1 MTGATQT
8 RQGSRISRA
17 AHAWGLP
24 DVSGAG
30 RFVAANVVDSLGTG
44 LVLAFT
50 VVYFASTTPLSLAAI
65 GAALTTGHL
74 LALPAPAL
82 AGVLMDRYGPRA
94 VVVSANL
101 VSAAGFA
108 GALFADRAWHV
119 GAVYAAIQGGINLYW
134 TASRSLVALA
144 AAPDQQRLWF
154 GFLGALRNVGLGA
167 GAAVASVVLAVAG
180 SGGLRVLVAVNAV
193 TFLCAAFLFGT
204 WRPAGKGDV
213 GAQAPE
219 PEDSPATGG
228 SWRDVLRD
236 RRYLLLVGTN
246 LAFVFAQMVPS
257 VLLAVYIT
265 ESLHAG
271 AWIAGAL
278 LVINTA
284 AVALTSTLVTRRAQ
298 SYAPHRVIAVAFA
311 LSSGAFVLFA
321 ALTGAPGWLV
331 AAGLLLA
338 VLVFTLGEIL
348 CSPALNE
355 LSVTLAPALRQ
366 GRHQAA
372 FQFSWSA
379 GSAVAPVLFTALLDR
394 HAALPWVFL
403 ALVSVL
409 AVPAALTLKE
419 RKPAS

>member
-1 MTGATQT
+1 M
-8 RQGSRISRA
+8 
-17 AHAWGLP
+17 
-24 DVSGAG
+24 SGAG

-50 VVYFASTTPLSLAAI
+50 VVYFVSTTPLSLAVI

-108 GALFADRAWHV
+108 GALFADSAWHV
-119 GAVYAAIQGGINLYW
+119 GAVYAAIQTGINLYW

-167 GAAVASVVLAVAG
+167 GAAVASVVLAAAG

-193 TFLCAAFLFGT
+193 TFVCAAFLFGT
-204 WRPAGKGDV
+204 WRPAGRGGDAEA
-213 GAQAPE
+213 GAPE
-219 PEDSPATGG
+219 PKDSPSTGG

-236 RRYLLLVGTN
+236 RRYLLLVATN

-278 LVINTA
+278 LVVNTA

-298 SYAPHRVIAVAFA
+298 RYAPHRVIAVAFA
-311 LSSGAFVLFA
+311 LSGGSFVLFA
-321 ALTGAPGWLV
+321 ALTGAPGRLV

-355 LSVTLAPALRQ
+355 LSVTLAPARLQ

-379 GSAVAPVLFTALLDR
+379 GSAVAPVLFTALLDW
-394 HAALPWVFL
+394 HVALPWVFL

-409 AVPAALTLKE
+409 AVPAAVTLKG